1 MLRRVR
7 IIVRGLV
14 QGVGFRAYIANI
26 ARKLGLKGFVKNLD
40 DGSVLIVAEGEEE
53 SLAKL
58 VDAAQRGPP
67 AAIVE
72 SVDVI
77 YEDYR
82 GDFDWFYT
90 DYN

>member
-7 IIVRGLV
+7 ITVRGLV

-26 ARKLGLKGFVKNLD
+26 ARRLGLKGFVKNLD

-58 VDAAQRGPP
+58 IDAARRGPP

-72 SVDVI
+72 SVDVV

-82 GDFDWFYT
+82 GDFDWFYI
-90 DYN
+90 DYD

>member
-1 MLRRVR
+1 MRRVR
-7 IIVRGLV
+7 ITVRGLV

-26 ARKLGLKGFVKNLD
+26 ARRLGLKGFVKNLD

-58 VDAAQRGPP
+58 IDAARRGPP

-72 SVDVI
+72 SVDVV

-82 GDFDWFYT
+82 GDFDWFYI
-90 DYN
+90 DYD